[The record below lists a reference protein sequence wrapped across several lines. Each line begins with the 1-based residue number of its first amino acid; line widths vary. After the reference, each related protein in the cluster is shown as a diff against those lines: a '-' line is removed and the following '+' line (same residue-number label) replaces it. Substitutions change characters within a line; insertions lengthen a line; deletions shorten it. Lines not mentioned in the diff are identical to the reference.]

1 MKPAP
6 LIVGREY
13 QLMNRGGKV
22 REVDEAPQKIT
33 GVSSLDADKEPAAV
47 PIRQPKDFI
56 HIRWINLVL
65 LGE

>member
-33 GVSSLDADKEPAAV
+33 GVSSLPGEEEMAA
-47 PIRQPKDFI
+47 
-56 HIRWINLVL
+56 LVASL
-65 LGE
+65 EEKGNGKKSGNCS